1 MKIILNNKEEELLV
15 DKEITINE
23 LLKYKNFTF
32 KLLVVKVNGKVIKKS
47 DYAIVKIKEGDI
59 IDVIHLIS
67 GG

>member
-47 DYAIVKIKEGDI
+47 EYALVKIKDGDI